1 MSVEAALQAGR
12 PQEALAELQARVRKE
27 PAVARHRV
35 LLFQLLC
42 VLGQWARA
50 LGQLQVVGELDA
62 EALPMVQTYREA
74 LRCEVFRQE
83 VFAGRRA
90 PLLFGEPTPWVA
102 LLIEA
107 LTRDA
112 EDPQAAATL
121 RASAFEQAPANPG
134 SVDGRPFAW
143 LADTDGRLGPVL
155 EAIINGRYYWI
166 PCERLAA
173 VQQESPADL
182 RDTVWMPA
190 TLTFT
195 TGGETVALLPAR
207 YPGLTADDDGSLLL
221 GRRTEWRETDAG
233 LVLAAG
239 QRVFATDGDDVA
251 LYDLRELRFAAAGA
265 GADT

>member
-1 MSVEAALQAGR
+1 MSVEAALQSGNPR
-12 PQEALAELQARVRKE
+12 EALSELQARVRKE

-42 VLGQWARA
+42 VLGQWPRA

-107 LTRDA
+107 LARDA
-112 EDPQAAATL
+112 DDPQAAAGL
-121 RASAFEQAPANPG
+121 RAEAFERAPANPG
-134 SVDGRPFAW
+134 SADGRPFAW
-143 LADTDGRLGPVL
+143 LADTDGRLGPVI

-166 PCERLAA
+166 PCERLST
-173 VQQESPADL
+173 VQQEAPADL
-182 RDTVWMPA
+182 RDVVWMPA
-190 TLTFT
+190 SLTFT

-207 YPGLTADDDGSLLL
+207 YPGLDAEDDGGLLL
-221 GRRTEWRETDAG
+221 GRRTEWRENEHG

-251 LYDLRELRFAAAGA
+251 LYDLRTLHFDPAAPASA
-265 GADT
+265 